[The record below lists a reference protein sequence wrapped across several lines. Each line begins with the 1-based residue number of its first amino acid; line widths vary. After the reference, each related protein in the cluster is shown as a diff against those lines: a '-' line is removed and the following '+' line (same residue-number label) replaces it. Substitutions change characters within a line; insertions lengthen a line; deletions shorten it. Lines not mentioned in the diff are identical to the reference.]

1 SRRRHTRF
9 SRDWSSDVCSSDLT
23 ECLSRDRT
31 RHQVAE
37 VTSLG
42 LVQMTRKRVGTG
54 LLEAFS
60 TTCEHCKGRGVI
72 VSTDPHRGNG
82 HGNGH
87 HGSRRSRNKSKAGE
101 QHGTKAAEQ
110 AAQGPT
116 PEQRESAVSAV
127 QAMANASKVALTKT
141 SESESDAER
150 ADRSGEDTRTTVE
163 AQPDESAAVDGQR
176 NGAVPVRPE
185 EEAASTLS
193 SVAKTSTS
201 AEESAEDRPESTA
214 DGQREQRPTTTAAAA
229 VSEPAVRT
237 VRRPRRAAV
246 RPAGPPVP
254 ARDDG

>member
-1 SRRRHTRF
+1 
-9 SRDWSSDVCSSDLT
+9 
-23 ECLSRDRT
+23 
-31 RHQVAE
+31 
-37 VTSLG
+37 
-42 LVQMTRKRVGTG
+42 M
-54 LLEAFS
+54 
-60 TTCEHCKGRGVI
+60 
-72 VSTDPHRGNG
+72 
-82 HGNGH
+82 
-87 HGSRRSRNKSKAGE
+87 
-101 QHGTKAAEQ
+101 
-110 AAQGPT
+110 
-116 PEQRESAVSAV
+116 
-127 QAMANASKVALTKT
+127 
-141 SESESDAER
+141 
-150 ADRSGEDTRTTVE
+150 E

-214 DGQREQRPTTTAAAA
+214 DGQREQRPTTTAAA

>member
-1 SRRRHTRF
+1 
-9 SRDWSSDVCSSDLT
+9 
-23 ECLSRDRT
+23 
-31 RHQVAE
+31 
-37 VTSLG
+37 
-42 LVQMTRKRVGTG
+42 M
-54 LLEAFS
+54 
-60 TTCEHCKGRGVI
+60 
-72 VSTDPHRGNG
+72 
-82 HGNGH
+82 
-87 HGSRRSRNKSKAGE
+87 
-101 QHGTKAAEQ
+101 EQ

-214 DGQREQRPTTTAAAA
+214 DGQREQRRRRRGGGGRVRARCAYGEASPSSGGATGGAARARPGRRLT
-229 VSEPAVRT
+229 SEWARRT
-237 VRRPRRAAV
+237 GV
-246 RPAGPPVP
+246 
-254 ARDDG
+254 